1 MLCGHDN
8 KSQFLNR
15 YYLLGQRLLAF
26 TTTQRNNEI
35 IFTLEII
42 AIINEYSIIYDT
54 QATWLA
60 VPRVLCLPEQPHG
73 SPSSWP
79 PGPAGEWAELR
90 LLYFLAH
97 LPHLLQASAWVSA
110 KWPQEGAMSHA
121 VYLWAFFCLAF
132 ENICLQ

>member
-1 MLCGHDN
+1 MLRAIVKCLT
-8 KSQFLNR
+8 FLNPLNWFCQYNHKNR
-15 YYLLGQRLLAF
+15 
-26 TTTQRNNEI
+26 I
-35 IFTLEII
+35 EII